1 MAFEIS
7 DLKVGSGRLGLG
19 PLPGADGDFAQDFA
33 RLTGW
38 APGLVISMTET
49 EEMHRAGAAGLGA
62 ALAGAG
68 IDWVHL
74 PIRDFGAPDAG
85 TGARWPE
92 ISPRVH
98 ALLDRG
104 GRGLVHCR
112 GGCGRWEER
121 GVVLWKV
128 WREATTGPEWRHR
141 RIRGTE
147 KKLGMREWEGS
158 DAAAGERHGEWWE
171 QQPHRQRHW
180 HE

>member
-1 MAFEIS
+1 MAFGIS

-74 PIRDFGAPDAG
+74 PIRDFGAPDAE
-85 TGARWPE
+85 TGAGWPE
-92 ISPRVH
+92 VSRRVH

-112 GGCGRWEER
+112 GGCGRSGMIVLRLMVER
-121 GVVLWKV
+121 GEDP
-128 WREATTGPEWRHR
+128 EAALARLRAVRPCAVETDAQRGWAISHRSGARGDSTG
-141 RIRGTE
+141 
-147 KKLGMREWEGS
+147 
-158 DAAAGERHGEWWE
+158 
-171 QQPHRQRHW
+171 
-180 HE
+180 